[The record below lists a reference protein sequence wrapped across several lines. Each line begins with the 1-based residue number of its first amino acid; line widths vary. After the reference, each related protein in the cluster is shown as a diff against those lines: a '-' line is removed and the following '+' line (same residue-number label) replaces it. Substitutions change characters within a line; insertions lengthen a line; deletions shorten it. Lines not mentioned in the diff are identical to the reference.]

1 MKPMCTRSAL
11 LGPLVALMLTACG
24 GEDSVQVKGRVTD
37 TAGQQQQGL
46 GEGAPALGG
55 EGTVAAATKV
65 RASSVGSG
73 GQLSVLAEAGLE
85 ANGGYTLK
93 LPPGSERVVLEA
105 VDGSGTVVA
114 SALLDAT
121 VEGEDTR
128 TAPPMSSESSLEAE
142 VFVRMVRD
150 GASVQSVD
158 TVDLR
163 SRLTV
168 ELARSVVA
176 EADADAEK
184 SVGALAAAVRAAQEA
199 EVKAYAEAGT
209 TTSQEQLFRASLK
222 ASATLDAALDAGTRP
237 AKDAY
242 ADFHAALRAATP
254 ELDEKEEAA
263 AERAA
268 SASFR
273 VTVEGRLS
281 TSRGASTADAAVRAA
296 ASLEAYAAEAAVE
309 AILRGANAADTTLA
323 KARAAASG
331 LHTNLTTAA
340 NADAAAQAWAAYSV
354 SLASSS
360 NVSASVVGT
369 HLGVNATNQAALQ
382 GSIDAS
388 ARAGATLTTSLGLAL
403 GLVSVTGAINT
414 AAVAEQ
420 VVKSFS
426 TYDAAVR
433 AQAQALSAFGAN
445 AAPAVELLLIAEGSF
460 QRG

>member
-1 MKPMCTRSAL
+1 MKSMRTRNAL
-11 LGPLVALMLTACG
+11 LGSLVALMLTACG
-24 GEDSVQVKGRVTD
+24 EDTVEVKGRVTNA
-37 TAGQQQQGL
+37 AGQQQQGL

-55 EGTVAAATKV
+55 EGTVAAASKV
-65 RASSVGSG
+65 QASSVGSG
-73 GQLSVLAEAGLE
+73 GQLSVLADAEVG
-85 ANGGYTLK
+85 ANGSYTLE

-105 VDGSGTVVA
+105 VDSSGKVVA

-128 TAPPMSSESSLEAE
+128 TAPPMGSESSLEAE
-142 VFVRMVRD
+142 VFVRMVKD
-150 GASVQSVD
+150 GASVESVD

-163 SRLTV
+163 SRINT
-168 ELARSVVA
+168 ELAQSVVA
-176 EADADAEK
+176 ESDADAQK

-199 EVKAYAEAGT
+199 EVKAYAQAGF
-209 TTSQEQLFRASLK
+209 TTSQEALFHASLE
-222 ASATLDAALDAGTRP
+222 ASAALDAALDAGTKS

-242 ADFHAALRAATP
+242 AEFYAALRAATP
-254 ELDEKEEAA
+254 EVDEKEEAE

-273 VTVEGRLS
+273 ITVDGRLS
-281 TSRGASTADAAVRAA
+281 TGSSAGTADAAVRSA

-323 KARAAASG
+323 KARAAASA
-331 LHTNLTTAA
+331 LHANLTSAT
-340 NADAAAQAWAAYSV
+340 NASAAAQAWAAYSV

-360 NVSASVVGT
+360 NVSASIVGT
-369 HLGVNATNQAALQ
+369 QLGVNATNQAALQ

-388 ARAGATLTTSLGLAL
+388 ARASATLNTSLGLAL
-403 GLVSVTGAINT
+403 ELVSVTGTINT
-414 AAVAEQ
+414 TAVAEQ

-426 TYDAAVR
+426 TYNAAVR

-460 QRG
+460 QLD